1 MEYKM
6 HVGNKVYK
14 DIKDGRKTIEMRL
27 FDEKRKEFK
36 VGDTIVF
43 KNRKDGNTLKCK
55 ITNLYQYNNFEEL
68 YKHHDKLALGYKEDD
83 VASPADMNIYY
94 DYNKIN
100 KYGVLAIEISLI

>member
-6 HVGNKVYK
+6 HLENDAFKS
-14 DIKDGRKTIEMRL
+14 IKDGRKTIEMRL
-27 FDEKRKEFK
+27 NDEKRKEYK
-36 VGDTIVF
+36 IGDTILF
-43 KNRKDGNTLKCK
+43 KNRKNGNTIKCI

-68 YKHHDKLALGYKEDD
+68 YKHHDKIALGYNEDD

-100 KYGVLAIEISLI
+100 KYGVLAIEIELK